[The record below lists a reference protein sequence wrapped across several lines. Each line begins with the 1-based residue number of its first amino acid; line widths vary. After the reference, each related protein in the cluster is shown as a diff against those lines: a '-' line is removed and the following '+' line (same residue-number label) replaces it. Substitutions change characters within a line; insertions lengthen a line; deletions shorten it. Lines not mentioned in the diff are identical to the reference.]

1 MSSPTTSKALSSAIS
16 LPESADGL
24 SPLEKLVGPMIDL
37 SGPHPA
43 PVSPSPSPVKA
54 KAKRTKGTSGQSSSN
69 CSVPEGPLS
78 SWESRLRQRLEKIG
92 STECTLTWKA
102 SVTPAGQ
109 SLSRLVPSM
118 RPIGE
123 IGFGLSLHLWPTP
136 NASDEKWRY
145 STQEAALRRIETG
158 KQISLECAAH
168 SATLWPTPMARDHFP
183 AHTPEYVA
191 EKKALGHG
199 MSNLNDTVVN
209 LWPTPSV
216 ACATGG
222 QSSRSGDRKDEM
234 LLGGLV
240 RETAALWPSPTASLS
255 DKGIR
260 SPEGAM
266 TEIER
271 GKSPDLAAHVMAMW
285 STPSKS
291 DAIAGAD
298 FSRRDNGR
306 PNSKVSTEVHLAEM
320 WRTPR
325 ANDHKGGLRPD
336 SKSERPTSD
345 HFLPDQVNF
354 ATWPTPSASMMT
366 GADLVQAMF
375 AGSDPE
381 RPTYSEAT
389 DMASMWS
396 TPSARDWKDSAG
408 MAQTGVN
415 PDGSTRTR
423 LDQLPRQVALY
434 PTPTSL
440 APARKGNNEAGNS
453 AGLVAIRSIAIGMPQ
468 SGSSVQT
475 EKPGA
480 LAPDFVAWLMGFPTT
495 WLECAPEA
503 MPKSRSKRSLSSPT
517 ASKPVSGNSEPLAT
531 PSSRT
536 SPPKSSVPTSTPI
549 LDIGVF
555 G

>member
-1 MSSPTTSKALSSAIS
+1 MFNPMTSPDTGSATSSPASQAGPLQLDLLGGPTPASSGPAPRRVSRSASPDKDLGKATNDIS
-16 LPESADGL
+16 GL
-24 SPLEKLVGPMIDL
+24 SFFGSSE
-37 SGPHPA
+37 
-43 PVSPSPSPVKA
+43 PST
-54 KAKRTKGTSGQSSSN
+54 RLQSSVNRS
-69 CSVPEGPLS
+69 L
-78 SWESRLRQRLEKIG
+78 RLWGRLG
-92 STECTLTWKA
+92 STECSLTWKQRT
-102 SVTPAGQ
+102 TPAGRSYYQ
-109 SLSRLVPSM
+109 LAASM
-118 RPIGE
+118 RPIAE
-123 IGFGLSLHLWPTP
+123 IDFGSSL
-136 NASDEKWRY
+136 NA
-145 STQEAALRRIETG
+145 
-158 KQISLECAAH
+158 
-168 SATLWPTPMARDHFP
+168 LWPTPMARDHFP

-199 MSNLNDTVVN
+199 MSNLNDTVAS

-222 QSSRSGDRKDEM
+222 QSSRSGDRKGEM

-240 RETAALWPSPTASLS
+240 RESHALWPSPTASLS

-306 PNSKVSTEVHLAEM
+306 PNSKVSTEVHLVELWGTPTAHERTPTAHERTHTPRPVHHGIQLANQANELMRSAEM

-354 ATWPTPSASMMT
+354 TMWP
-366 GADLVQAMF
+366 
-375 AGSDPE
+375 
-381 RPTYSEAT
+381 
-389 DMASMWS
+389 
-396 TPSARDWKDSAG
+396 TPSARDWKDSPG

-440 APARKGNNEAGNS
+440 SPARNGNNEAGNS
-453 AGLVAIRSIAIGMPQ
+453 AGLVAIRALVIGAPQ
-468 SGSSVQT
+468 SGSSEQT

-480 LAPDFVAWLMGFPTT
+480 LAPDFVAWLMGYPPE
-495 WLECAPEA
+495 WLECAPES
-503 MPKSRSKRSLSSPT
+503 MPKSKSKRSLSSPT
-517 ASKPVSGNSEPLAT
+517 ASKRASANSERSVTQSSPL
-531 PSSRT
+531 SE
-536 SPPKSSVPTSTPI
+536 PKSSALTSTAI
-549 LDIGVF
+549 TELGVF